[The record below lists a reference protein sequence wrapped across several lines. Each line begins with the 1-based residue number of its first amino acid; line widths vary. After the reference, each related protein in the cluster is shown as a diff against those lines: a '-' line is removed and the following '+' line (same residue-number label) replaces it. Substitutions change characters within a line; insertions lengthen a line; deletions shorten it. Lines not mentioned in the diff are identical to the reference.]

1 MDHSLKIYARIGE
14 LMQGKLSDGRDF
26 LISGISSTRWYSE
39 VWVEEG
45 NGGEPLPPKACRAL
59 ELLLEKGGDCEV
71 RQSGVVRQSGEVR
84 PAAGLRG
91 KRVCLRSNIPHGKGL
106 SSSSADV
113 LGVLSLVN
121 GYLGMGLSPAELYGL
136 AAQVEPTDPCLSD
149 EILLFYQQAGIAGR
163 RIGLPPVTLLY
174 FDAGPDRVVDTES
187 VSRPWTPGLGR
198 YYDWLLRGFLRAAEA
213 ADHTALFDCITASA
227 EYNQTV
233 VSLPRWEDWLRLAT
247 ESRCGL
253 MVAHSGTIAGL
264 LVPPERAGGLRA
276 RLEAMTGAPVF
287 AEQP

>member
-1 MDHSLKIYARIGE
+1 MEYSCKIYARIGE
-14 LMQGKLSDGRDF
+14 LMQGTLSDGRAF
-26 LISGISSTRWYSE
+26 MVSGFSSTQWYSE
-39 VWVEEG
+39 AWLDEDT
-45 NGGEPLPPKACRAL
+45 GGEPLGSKASRAL
-59 ELLLEKGGDCEV
+59 SLLLEKGGV
-71 RQSGVVRQSGEVR
+71 
-84 PAAGLRG
+84 GLNG
-91 KRVCLRSNIPHGKGL
+91 KRVYLRSNIPRGKGL
-106 SSSSADV
+106 SSSSSDV
-113 LGVLSLVN
+113 LCVLSLVN
-121 GYLGMGLSPAELYGL
+121 GYLGMGLSPAELYCV

-149 EILLFYQQAGIAGR
+149 EILLFYQQAGLAGR
-163 RIGLPPVTLLY
+163 RIGLPPMTLLY
-174 FDAGPDRVVDTES
+174 FDAGPDQVVDTES
-187 VSRPWTPGLGR
+187 VCRPWTPGLGR

-213 ADHTALFDCITASA
+213 GDHAALFDCVTASA

-233 VSLPRWEDWLRLAT
+233 VTLPRWEDWFRLAT